1 MKRILH
7 VVTKMDRAGQ
17 ETFLMNVYRNID
29 RSEVQFDF
37 LCSDPGK
44 GDYDDEIASM
54 GGMIHIL
61 PQNKLKV
68 KYVEYFSMLANIARH
83 LRMMN
88 RTMGYDTIHL
98 HNYHAFSS
106 LIWVTGARMAGFRN
120 IILHCHNTSAP
131 HIYLHKICRPILN
144 LLRFNRFACS
154 SDAARWMYGNREAKI
169 VFNGIEPQKFLYD
182 VSQRMQLR
190 KELGLADSTTAILHI
205 GRFNYQKNHKFLL
218 DVFKEYHDSHPDS
231 RLLLVGK
238 GELEE
243 EIKAQT
249 ASSGLTDS
257 VMPLGIRNDIP
268 ALLHAS
274 DLFLLPSLF
283 EGLSVVLVEAQA
295 EGIPILATS
304 NLSPETI
311 FSVNARQLDLSQ
323 EAKEWAD
330 AIEPTLS
337 LGRNASAF
345 RNVAEKGFDIKTVA
359 KDLQQFYTRL

>member
-1 MKRILH
+1 
-7 VVTKMDRAGQ
+7 
-17 ETFLMNVYRNID
+17 
-29 RSEVQFDF
+29 
-37 LCSDPGK
+37 
-44 GDYDDEIASM
+44 
-54 GGMIHIL
+54 
-61 PQNKLKV
+61 
-68 KYVEYFSMLANIARH
+68 
-83 LRMMN
+83 
-88 RTMGYDTIHL
+88 
-98 HNYHAFSS
+98 
-106 LIWVTGARMAGFRN
+106 
-120 IILHCHNTSAP
+120 
-131 HIYLHKICRPILN
+131 
-144 LLRFNRFACS
+144 
-154 SDAARWMYGNREAKI
+154 MYGNREAKI

-182 VSQRMQLR
+182 ASQRTQLR

-274 DLFLLPSLF
+274 DLFLFPSLF

-323 EAKEWAD
+323 EPKEWAD